1 MAEAYLEELNTPAE
15 QRDAKMQ
22 NIAQFQDDGDVRFPV
37 ITISVSEDDL
47 NEPIHVDL
55 GSVPP
60 FIASAVLEK
69 VVLALKI
76 AVPEPKITFKGDIIV
91 APPMA
96 IIDDL
101 FQEFLKDEDEDENP

>member
-1 MAEAYLEELNTPAE
+1 
-15 QRDAKMQ
+15 MQ
-22 NIAQFQDDGDVRFPV
+22 NIAQFQDDGDINFPV
-37 ITISVSEDDL
+37 ITVSVSEDDM

-69 VVLALKI
+69 VVSALKM
-76 AVPEPKITFKGDIIV
+76 AVPEPKITFKGNVLV
-91 APPMA
+91 AAPLT

-101 FQEFLKDEDEDENP
+101 FEEFFPDEDEDENP

>member
-1 MAEAYLEELNTPAE
+1 
-15 QRDAKMQ
+15 MQ
-22 NIAQFQDDGDVRFPV
+22 NIAQFQDDGDITFPV

-69 VVLALKI
+69 VLSALKT
-76 AVPEPKITFKGDIIV
+76 ALPEPKITFKGDVLLSSPI
-91 APPMA
+91 A
-96 IIDDL
+96 IIDGL
-101 FQEFLKDEDEDENP
+101 FQDFLNEDDEDDIP

>member
-1 MAEAYLEELNTPAE
+1 
-15 QRDAKMQ
+15 MQ
-22 NIAQFQDDGDVRFPV
+22 NIAQFQDDGDISFPV
-37 ITISVSEDDL
+37 ITISVSADDF

-69 VVLALKI
+69 VISALKI
-76 AVPEPKITFKGDIIV
+76 TVPEPKITFKGETLL
-91 APPMA
+91 APSIT

-101 FQEFLKDEDEDENP
+101 FQDFLDDEDDGENS